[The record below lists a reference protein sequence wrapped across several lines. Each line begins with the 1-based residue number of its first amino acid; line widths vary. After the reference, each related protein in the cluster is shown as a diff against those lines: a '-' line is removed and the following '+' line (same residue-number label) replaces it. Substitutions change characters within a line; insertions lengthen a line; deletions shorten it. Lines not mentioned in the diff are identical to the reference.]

1 MVGDL
6 NGNSRYF
13 TQGWQNGVSAFFWGL
28 GLLLREI
35 KLRTQLIWYA
45 PLIATMP
52 SLVYI
57 IATRMVQALARLNF
71 PGLIVNGV
79 SIVPGCPEVHVAAS
93 ALGGTIGKLIDG
105 DLIRFDL
112 R

>member
-1 MVGDL
+1 MVCTAHRYDAIFGLHHCDK
-6 NGNSRYF
+6 NG
-13 TQGWQNGVSAFFWGL
+13 
-28 GLLLREI
+28 
-35 KLRTQLIWYA
+35 
-45 PLIATMP
+45 
-52 SLVYI
+52 
-57 IATRMVQALARLNF
+57 
-71 PGLIVNGV
+71 PGFGKAQFSGAVIVNGV